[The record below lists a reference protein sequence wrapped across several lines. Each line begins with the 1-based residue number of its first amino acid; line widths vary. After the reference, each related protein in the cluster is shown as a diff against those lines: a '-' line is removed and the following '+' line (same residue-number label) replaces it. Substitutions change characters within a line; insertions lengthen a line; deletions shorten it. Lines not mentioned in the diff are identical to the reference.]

1 MELYSSLI
9 LGVIGDILGF
19 NDGLTKT
26 NRPRF
31 TKKKFGDK
39 YIQEGKWMA
48 NENHFEFIYNGGVN
62 KDITNDLY
70 SINTLMM
77 MATLKGIINNKEDIK
92 KGCSEEYCRV
102 YKKIG
107 QKKLRDGYFINN
119 DYLNSLESLN
129 KNENIQNNNI
139 YNDSM
144 VLSRIV
150 PIAGLYWKK
159 KDRKKMIEEIIN
171 NISLT
176 HKNNTVYLSAIT
188 LGLFVSFSKN
198 NIIFT
203 DWSIKNKEFL
213 LSKEFDIILKELKL
227 YSTEFV
233 LDKEDYISMWE
244 NMWTRRMEGKR
255 IDSINELYPYHRANN
270 LFLTFNEYNA
280 DEFIYGLKAD
290 QAIIIAYESLLLS
303 SFHNSPGNWE
313 KMLFYG
319 MVGISDN
326 SVMGT
331 LCGIVY
337 GLAHKF
343 DTVNENQY
351 KSLGWVKKI
360 NSMLKDLDL

>member
-9 LGVIGDILGF
+9 LGIIGDILGF
-19 NDGLTKT
+19 NNGITKI

-31 TKKKFGDK
+31 TKKKFGDAF
-39 YIQEGKWMA
+39 IQEGKWGA
-48 NENHFEFIYNGGVN
+48 NQNHFEFIFFGGIN
-62 KDITNDLY
+62 KDITKDLY
-70 SINTLMM
+70 SINTVMM

-92 KGCSEEYCRV
+92 KGCADEYCRV

-119 DYLNSLESLN
+119 EYLNSLESLN
-129 KNENIQNNNI
+129 KNEKIQYNNI

-144 VLSRIV
+144 VLSRII
-150 PIAGLYWKK
+150 PIASLYWKK

-188 LGLFVSFSKN
+188 LGLFISFNKN
-198 NIIFT
+198 NITYIE
-203 DWSIKNKEFL
+203 WGVRNVEFL
-213 LSKEFDIILKELKL
+213 LSKEFDTILKDLDL
-227 YSTEFV
+227 YSTEFI
-233 LDKEDYISMWE
+233 LDKEDYISMWRTMH
-244 NMWTRRMEGKR
+244 NYTMEST
-255 IDSINELYPYHRANN
+255 DLDNVNQLYPYHRANK
-270 LFLTFNEYNA
+270 LFLTFNEYNS

-290 QAIIIAYESLLLS
+290 QAIIIAYESLIWCDS
-303 SFHNSPGNWE
+303 SWE

-331 LCGIVY
+331 LCGILFGLTY
-337 GLAHKF
+337 GINN
-343 DTVNENQY
+343 TVSENQY